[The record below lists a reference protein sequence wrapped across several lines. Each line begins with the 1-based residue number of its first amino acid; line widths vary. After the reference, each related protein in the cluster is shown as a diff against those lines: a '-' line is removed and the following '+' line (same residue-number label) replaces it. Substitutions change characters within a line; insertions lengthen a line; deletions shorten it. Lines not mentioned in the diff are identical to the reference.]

1 MNFMTKKDFLEII
14 KTNKNELPIDIKLL
28 KKYCPL
34 FLKRTIT
41 RRIMDEI
48 SSLDLDNTVDV
59 MYKYELVKTK
69 HIIGFYVDV
78 DLLDLTEEEYDLIMG
93 EKFFIAELE
102 YNSDY
107 SNFNS
112 FVDKC
117 SGIESYGIIEKI
129 NLFLTTLPN
138 GKEINEMTEAFNN
151 IPEETIEKLSSIIK
165 MNDPISTEV
174 SKIIKLDAV
183 EQMNK
188 KERKEEKENIKQ

>member
-14 KTNKNELPIDIKLL
+14 KTNKGNFQDIKIES
-28 KKYCPL
+28 YCPL

-69 HIIGFYVDV
+69 HIIGFYTNI
-78 DLLDLTEEEYDLIMG
+78 DLLDLTEEEYDLIMSSKSIVG
-93 EKFFIAELE
+93 LKQIT
-102 YNSDY
+102 DY
-107 SNFNS
+107 SDFSS

-129 NLFLTTLPN
+129 NSFLATLPN
-138 GKEINEMTEAFNN
+138 GKDINEMTEVFNN
-151 IPEETIEKLSSIIK
+151 IPEETIEKLSSIMK
-165 MNDPISTEV
+165 MNDPISAEV
-174 SKIIKLDAV
+174 SKIIKLDAI

-188 KERKEEKENIKQ
+188 KEEEEQKENIKQ

>member
-1 MNFMTKKDFLEII
+1 MTKKDFLEII
-14 KTNKNELPIDIKLL
+14 KTNKGNFQDIKIES
-28 KKYCPL
+28 YCPL

-48 SSLDLDNTVDV
+48 SSLDLDSTVDV

-69 HIIGFYVDV
+69 HIIGFYTNV
-78 DLLDLTEEEYDLIMG
+78 DLLDLTEEEYDLIMSSKSIVG
-93 EKFFIAELE
+93 LKQIT
-102 YNSDY
+102 DY
-107 SNFNS
+107 SDFSS

-129 NLFLTTLPN
+129 NSFLATLPN
-138 GKEINEMTEAFNN
+138 GKDINEMTEAFNN

-165 MNDPISTEV
+165 MNDPISAEV
-174 SKIIKLDAV
+174 SKIIKLDAI

-188 KERKEEKENIKQ
+188 KEEEEQKENIKQ